1 MGCGEAIGEGIK
13 SKKQNMEINKGAGLQ
28 SKKASKTGEKRA
40 GDILICP
47 EHNLPRDSLFSV
59 KNYKV
64 KDVWTDFPK

>member
-1 MGCGEAIGEGIK
+1 
-13 SKKQNMEINKGAGLQ
+13 MEINKGEGLQ
-28 SKKASKTGEKRA
+28 QKKASKTGEKRA

-47 EHNLPRDSLFSV
+47 EHNLPQDSLFSV